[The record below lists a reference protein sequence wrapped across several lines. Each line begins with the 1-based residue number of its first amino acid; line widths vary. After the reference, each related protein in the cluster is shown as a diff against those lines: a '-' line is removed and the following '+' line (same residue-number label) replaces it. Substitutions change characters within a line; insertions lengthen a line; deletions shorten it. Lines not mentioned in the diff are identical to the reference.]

1 MHKCQRIRDSVAD
14 ACAAAQ
20 WIEANRHVFKAAI
33 TVPRTERM
41 TDTKLTRWI
50 SQSSEDV
57 LFEQLRDSTLFD
69 FADVADIK
77 LFIVLVNGG
86 LGLAANICLNG
97 QEYIADN
104 TLDLF

>member
-1 MHKCQRIRDSVAD
+1 
-14 ACAAAQ
+14 
-20 WIEANRHVFKAAI
+20 
-33 TVPRTERM
+33 M

-77 LFIVLVNGG
+77 LFMALVNGG
-86 LGLAANICLNG
+86 PGLAANVCLNG

-104 TLDLF
+104 TFGLF